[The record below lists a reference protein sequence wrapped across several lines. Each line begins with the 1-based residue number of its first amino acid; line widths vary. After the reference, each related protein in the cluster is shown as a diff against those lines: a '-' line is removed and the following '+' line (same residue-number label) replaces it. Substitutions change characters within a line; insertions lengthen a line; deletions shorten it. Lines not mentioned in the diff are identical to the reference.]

1 MNQVNWTNIY
11 SSKVKPPIRQ
21 PTGKTKNKNMK
32 MIQRIAWIFLPLM
45 ITTAVFGQGPG
56 EDKEKEDK
64 IEALKV
70 GFITKELNLTATEAE
85 KFWPIYNE
93 MEGKMK
99 EIRQSCRKINHDVR
113 DSEDKI
119 SNEDAKKK
127 LNTLFENDQK
137 ELDLKKEYSEKFIKI
152 IGEKRTLKLLSL
164 EHEFRRVLLERLK
177 DRKEGVPQD
186 RKPHGGKQ

>member
-1 MNQVNWTNIY
+1 MSGFKEN
-11 SSKVKPPIRQ
+11 
-21 PTGKTKNKNMK
+21 NMK
-32 MIQRIAWIFLPLM
+32 MIKKLAWIILPLM
-45 ITTAVFGQGPG
+45 ITSAAFGQGPG
-56 EDKEKEDK
+56 DDNEKEDK

-70 GFITKELNLTATEAE
+70 GFITKELALTSAEAE
-85 KFWPIYNE
+85 KFWPVYNE
-93 MEGKMK
+93 LEAKMK
-99 EIRQSCRKINHDVR
+99 EIRQSCKKINKEMKE
-113 DSEDKI
+113 SEEKI

-177 DRKEGVPQD
+177 DRKDGDPHE
-186 RKPHGGKQ
+186 RKPHGKP

>member
-1 MNQVNWTNIY
+1 
-11 SSKVKPPIRQ
+11 
-21 PTGKTKNKNMK
+21 
-32 MIQRIAWIFLPLM
+32 M
-45 ITTAVFGQGPG
+45 ITTASFGQGPG
-56 EDKEKEDK
+56 EDKEKDEK

-70 GFITKELNLTATEAE
+70 GFITKELNLTSAEAE
-85 KFWPIYNE
+85 KFWPLYNE
-93 MEGKMK
+93 MEDKMK
-99 EIRQSCRKINHDVR
+99 EIRQSCRKINHEMR

-177 DRKEGVPQD
+177 ERREGGPQD
-186 RKPHGGKQ
+186 RKPHGGKP

>member
-1 MNQVNWTNIY
+1 M
-11 SSKVKPPIRQ
+11 
-21 PTGKTKNKNMK
+21 KT
-32 MIQRIAWIFLPLM
+32 IQKLAVILLPLLF
-45 ITTAVFGQGPG
+45 AANVFAQGPG
-56 EDKEKEDK
+56 EERDKDK

-70 GFITKELNLTATEAE
+70 GFITKELNLSSTEAE

-93 MEGKMK
+93 MDGKLK
-99 EIRQSCRKINHDVR
+99 ELRNDCRKINQDTR
-113 DSEDKI
+113 DSEDKL

-127 LNTLFENDQK
+127 LAALFENDQK

-177 DRKEGVPQD
+177 DRREGVPQD
-186 RKPHGGKQ
+186 RKPHGGKP

>member
-1 MNQVNWTNIY
+1 
-11 SSKVKPPIRQ
+11 
-21 PTGKTKNKNMK
+21 
-32 MIQRIAWIFLPLM
+32 MIQKIIWLLLPF
-45 ITTAVFGQGPG
+45 TVAFSASSQ
-56 EDKEKEDK
+56 EDNKDKEDK

-70 GFITKELNLTATEAE
+70 GFITKELSLSSSEAE

-93 MEGKMK
+93 LDTKMK
-99 EIRQSCRKINHDVR
+99 DLRQSNRKINQELR
-113 DSEDKI
+113 ESEDKI

-177 DRKEGVPQD
+177 DRRDGEPYDKKHHG
-186 RKPHGGKQ
+186 KP

>member
-1 MNQVNWTNIY
+1 MNMI
-11 SSKVKPPIRQ
+11 
-21 PTGKTKNKNMK
+21 TK
-32 MIQRIAWIFLPLM
+32 IAGIFLSLM
-45 ITTAVFGQGPG
+45 ITTAAFGQDPG
-56 EDKEKEDK
+56 EDKEKDDK

-70 GFITKELNLTATEAE
+70 GFITKELNLTSTEAE
-85 KFWPIYNE
+85 KFWPLYNE

-99 EIRQSCRKINHDVR
+99 EIRQTCRKINHDVR

-127 LNTLFENDQK
+127 LNTLFENEEK

-177 DRKEGVPQD
+177 DRREGAPQD
-186 RKPHGGKQ
+186 RKPHGGRP

>member
-1 MNQVNWTNIY
+1 MKMNQ
-11 SSKVKPPIRQ
+11 KL
-21 PTGKTKNKNMK
+21 
-32 MIQRIAWIFLPLM
+32 AWIFIPLLL
-45 ITTAVFGQGPG
+45 AVNAFGQG
-56 EDKEKEDK
+56 EENSKEKEDK

-70 GFITKELNLTATEAE
+70 GFITKELNLTTSEAE

-93 MEGKMK
+93 MDAKMK
-99 EIRQSCRKINHDVR
+99 EIRQSCRKINKELR
-113 DSEDKI
+113 ESEEKI
-119 SNEDAKKK
+119 SNDDAKKK

-177 DRKEGVPQD
+177 DRRDGDPHDK
-186 RKPHGGKQ
+186 RPHGK